1 MPWLPVIFQTL
12 VSFVVP
18 SVMISS
24 REPVVAPYMWYQK
37 ENIVLN
43 PLKRKDSDI
52 KSITVEKNLN
62 VLDSSEVFKKL
73 KEPGN
78 THCSD
83 KPS

>member
-1 MPWLPVIFQTL
+1 M
-12 VSFVVP
+12 
-18 SVMISS
+18 
-24 REPVVAPYMWYQK
+24 APYMWYQK